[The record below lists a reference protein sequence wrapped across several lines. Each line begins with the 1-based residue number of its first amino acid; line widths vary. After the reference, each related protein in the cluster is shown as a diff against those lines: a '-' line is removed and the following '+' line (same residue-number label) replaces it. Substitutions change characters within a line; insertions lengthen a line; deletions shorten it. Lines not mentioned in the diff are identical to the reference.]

1 MTSLKE
7 WIDTKIKDGDITHFE
22 YAELSELKVIGKGGF
37 GIVHRADLVSRGIQV
52 ALKSFSNND
61 AKIDKND
68 VADLV
73 KELKLLRIV
82 HYHPNINH
90 FIGITYDDG
99 GNYKMILEYAN
110 GGNLRDYL
118 GNKRNFI
125 SLQWKDKI
133 RMALDITSGL
143 MCLHKDNIIHRDL
156 HSKNILVHNNRLMI
170 ADLGLSKKITEVTT
184 TSKFEGMAEY
194 IDPQCY
200 IIDKYIRDKK
210 SDIYSL
216 GVLLW
221 EITSG
226 RPPFSNFD
234 NRFTLIYQLINS
246 QIRESP
252 EENTPL
258 KYQQLYQKCWNQNP
272 AIRPDINEVYAR
284 LKQLDAQFN
293 GVDSDDFIINE
304 ERESS
309 EALIEISKV
318 YIIHNDTGPTKS
330 LDFDRI
336 IESHRPKSRA
346 IFDYLINNPTI
357 DHYDVMIG
365 IFHYHYSE
373 SEKYEKFYQCVMK
386 ASENDDIYGHFE
398 LGRCY
403 YHGYGT
409 EIDSN
414 KAIELFER
422 SGLNIALYRLADHH
436 NQCGNLQ
443 EAFELYTRSAE
454 KGYVISQ
461 QIVGEFY
468 YSGRVPQKDHEIAL
482 KWYKK
487 YQNGGGI
494 NDVEERIKDIDD
506 YLNKMHLAIGVFN
519 FLTKK
524 FIRP

>member
-1 MTSLKE
+1 
-7 WIDTKIKDGDITHFE
+7 
-22 YAELSELKVIGKGGF
+22 
-37 GIVHRADLVSRGIQV
+37 
-52 ALKSFSNND
+52 
-61 AKIDKND
+61 
-68 VADLV
+68 
-73 KELKLLRIV
+73 
-82 HYHPNINH
+82 
-90 FIGITYDDG
+90 
-99 GNYKMILEYAN
+99 MILEYAN

-258 KYQQLYQKCWNQNP
+258 K
-272 AIRPDINEVYAR
+272 
-284 LKQLDAQFN
+284 
-293 GVDSDDFIINE
+293 
-304 ERESS
+304 ESS